1 MAAQMKHSE
10 LAAKLVVDGCL
21 AIVAGKVQGK
31 MPMEGTPVTALERKE
46 LGLRDGGKTV
56 FYPLNE
62 SGVFLDLNR
71 TAGSVF
77 FADYDFDRAMP
88 AIDAALKRAYP
99 QAKQVKDSPHPRKKN
114 FRFRSYE
121 VDFGNGRLAILELD
135 APDANAKQRKFV
147 ARVFPQARKN

>member
-1 MAAQMKHSE
+1 VAAQMKHSE

-21 AIVAGKVQGK
+21 AIIAGNVQGK
-31 MPMEGTPVTALERKE
+31 MPMEGVPVTELERNE
-46 LGLRDGGKTV
+46 LGLRQGGKTM

-71 TAGSVF
+71 TTGSVF
-77 FADYDFDRAMP
+77 FADYDFDRALP

-99 QAKQVKDSPHPRKKN
+99 QAKQLKDSPHPRKKN

-121 VDFGNGRLAILELD
+121 VDFGNGRLAILEVD
-135 APDANAKQRKFV
+135 SPEAAAKRRKFV
-147 ARVFPQARKN
+147 ARIFPQARKN